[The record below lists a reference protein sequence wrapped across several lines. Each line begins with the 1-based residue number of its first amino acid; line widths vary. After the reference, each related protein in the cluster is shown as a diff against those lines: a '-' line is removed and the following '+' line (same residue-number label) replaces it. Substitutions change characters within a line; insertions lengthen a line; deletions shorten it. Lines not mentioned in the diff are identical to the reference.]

1 MPFKLRLIPAA
12 LTALLLVACG
22 GGSSPAPQIVY
33 TPSSGVA
40 VDGHLQFAKVVCD
53 TNDNGLADATE
64 PVVYTLGSAADS
76 GKFNFPQGCTHGLI
90 VSDGTNADTGLMFTG
105 QLKAPAGATVVSPLT
120 TLVAAGMSQAQVNT
134 ALGLPSSTDLLHTDP
149 LTQTDLSLFK
159 KQLAVQQLLQ
169 QSTELF
175 AGLTGLN
182 DIAVVQAIYGE
193 VAAVFATELKK
204 PGSPLIPSGANP
216 VMDRTV
222 LQALL
227 LQAAQGAQAV
237 LATGVFGAGVQTA
250 LAGVNL
256 SAVAAVAAPAMQ
268 VQAQTL
274 LTAPDAS
281 LTAVTSAAQG
291 SSYITDYVKS
301 VQTSLAGTPSSVT
314 MAALTSNLTRD
325 VTAGTSSIG
334 AGAASTAL
342 VTFDETVSVFVDQN
356 VSGVYGSAV
365 LSVEAGPSG
374 GGSGN
379 AMKIV
384 KPANAALTFGGVYF
398 PVRKIPFTASQ
409 KRISAKAYSSQ
420 ANATILLKVQVSPS
434 DTVEV
439 TSTPTGAANT
449 WSTVTWDFSAVDIAK
464 SYTTMAITPYVNAT
478 APLQTYY
485 LDDITLLGNSTAF
498 SGTDYLAVANDAIS
512 LVDRG
517 VTSQFTMTQ
526 FQSSPGISVKWPMS
540 SPATLNVTLAEVGNF
555 TLAAGQKLKAAVQI
569 SETTASGKGEVRAYI
584 DNVSVSKTGS
594 AITISVPSPA
604 SAKVYGV
611 SSDGLKKAVIDFAT
625 GVANVSNTLT
635 SSGINS
641 ILLGDVINYTINNV
655 SNDFTGITGL
665 RGTYKVSIVISNL
678 PLRKADGSQFTP
690 LTINVPTTLDAS
702 GTPTVS
708 TPVTGW
714 GLEGYI
720 TLTN

>member
-149 LTQTDLSLFK
+149 LTQADLSLFK

-193 VAAVFATELKK
+193 VAAVFATALKT
-204 PGSPLIPSGANP
+204 GSPLIPAGANP

-222 LQALL
+222 VQALL

-356 VSGVYGSAV
+356 LSGVYGSAV
-365 LSVEAGPSG
+365 LSVEEVPSG
-374 GGSGN
+374 GGSGS

-384 KPANAALTFGGVYF
+384 
-398 PVRKIPFTASQ
+398 
-409 KRISAKAYSSQ
+409 
-420 ANATILLKVQVSPS
+420 
-434 DTVEV
+434 
-439 TSTPTGAANT
+439 
-449 WSTVTWDFSAVDIAK
+449 
-464 SYTTMAITPYVNAT
+464 
-478 APLQTYY
+478 
-485 LDDITLLGNSTAF
+485 
-498 SGTDYLAVANDAIS
+498 
-512 LVDRG
+512 
-517 VTSQFTMTQ
+517 
-526 FQSSPGISVKWPMS
+526 
-540 SPATLNVTLAEVGNF
+540 
-555 TLAAGQKLKAAVQI
+555 
-569 SETTASGKGEVRAYI
+569 
-584 DNVSVSKTGS
+584 
-594 AITISVPSPA
+594 
-604 SAKVYGV
+604 
-611 SSDGLKKAVIDFAT
+611 
-625 GVANVSNTLT
+625 
-635 SSGINS
+635 
-641 ILLGDVINYTINNV
+641 
-655 SNDFTGITGL
+655 
-665 RGTYKVSIVISNL
+665 
-678 PLRKADGSQFTP
+678 
-690 LTINVPTTLDAS
+690 
-702 GTPTVS
+702 
-708 TPVTGW
+708 
-714 GLEGYI
+714 
-720 TLTN
+720 